1 MVSICLFS
9 TRRVLTLSGKT
20 TSCRT
25 RWNSMPPNKPLSL
38 AQVRALLGR
47 RRKATADEPAPQTT
61 HMLMPPGHR
70 TAAGESASGHG
81 PNQMRS
87 SSTTA
92 SSRSWAQA
100 RRTGRASSSPA
111 RRRSRS
117 PAVATRSSETK
128 RGSHGASS
136 PYRTSSRSRRSRSSA
151 RRRRRNVRSP
161 RATSRATGTAA
172 RLSSL
177 REGRRR
183 TWCVHVSL
191 GCTVSVLIQLQI
203 SISACQD
210 IEKTW
215 DCKKGLTLTQVS
227 MSVLVFVTRPLR
239 PRPRAG
245 DDQIVE

>member
-20 TSCRT
+20 TSCRS
-25 RWNSMPPNKPLSL
+25 RWNSRPPNKPLSL

-117 PAVATRSSETK
+117 PAVATRSLR
-128 RGSHGASS
+128 RGSRGACS
-136 PYRTSSRSRRSRSSA
+136 PSHTNSHSSRSSA
-151 RRRRRNVRSP
+151 RRRNLRSP
-161 RATSRATGTAA
+161 KATSLATATAA
-172 RLSSL
+172 RPS
-177 REGRRR
+177 RRVQGR
-183 TWCVHVSL
+183 TWWVHA
-191 GCTVSVLIQLQI
+191 
-203 SISACQD
+203 SA
-210 IEKTW
+210 
-215 DCKKGLTLTQVS
+215 S
-227 MSVLVFVTRPLR
+227 MP
-239 PRPRAG
+239 
-245 DDQIVE
+245 